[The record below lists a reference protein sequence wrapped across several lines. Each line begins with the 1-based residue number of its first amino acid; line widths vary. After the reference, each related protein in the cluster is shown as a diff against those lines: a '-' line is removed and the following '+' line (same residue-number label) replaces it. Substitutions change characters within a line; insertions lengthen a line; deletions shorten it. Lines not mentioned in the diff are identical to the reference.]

1 MLIAIEK
8 TIFVGLLLGLLAL
21 TLAACAAPNIDTNG
35 YYSGVSGRPVKC
47 EQVDQYRKVCRS
59 I

>member
-8 TIFVGLLLGLLAL
+8 TIFAALLLGLLTL
-21 TLAACAAPNIDTNG
+21 TLAACTQPNIDTNG
-35 YYSGVSGRPVKC
+35 YYSAPGGKPVKC
-47 EQVDQYRKVCRS
+47 EWVTKYRKVCRS